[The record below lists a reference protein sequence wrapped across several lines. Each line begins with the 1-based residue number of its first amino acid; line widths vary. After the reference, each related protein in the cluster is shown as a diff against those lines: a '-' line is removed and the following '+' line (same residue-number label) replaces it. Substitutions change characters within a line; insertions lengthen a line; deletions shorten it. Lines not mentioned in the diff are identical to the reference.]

1 MINPL
6 IDNLSEYTEAQLEE
20 KIIDLQ
26 RKYFQTR
33 NMQLQSQIANILE
46 IYKNEIQVRRALEA
60 QRQREQLENDGE
72 EGLDNLIN
80 IS

>member
-6 IDNLSEYTEAQLEE
+6 IDNLSEYTDAQLEE

-33 NMQLQSQIANILE
+33 NLQVQSQIANILE

>member
-6 IDNLSEYTEAQLEE
+6 IDNLSEYTETQLEE

-33 NMQLQSQIANILE
+33 NLQVQSQIANILE

>member
-6 IDNLSEYTEAQLEE
+6 IDNLSEYTETQLEE

-33 NMQLQSQIANILE
+33 NLQVQSQIANILE

-60 QRQREQLENDGE
+60 QRQREQLENNGE
-72 EGLDNLIN
+72 DGLDSLIN

>member
-6 IDNLSEYTEAQLEE
+6 IDNLSEYTETQLEE

>member
-6 IDNLSEYTEAQLEE
+6 IDNLSEYTETQLEE

-33 NMQLQSQIANILE
+33 NLQLQSQIANILE

>member
-6 IDNLSEYTEAQLEE
+6 IDSLSEYTEAQLEE

-26 RKYFQTR
+26 RKYFQTH
-33 NMQLQSQIANILE
+33 NLQLQSQIANILE

-60 QRQREQLENDGE
+60 QRQRQQLENDGE

-80 IS
+80 VS

>member
-6 IDNLSEYTEAQLEE
+6 IDNLSEHTDAQLEE

>member
-6 IDNLSEYTEAQLEE
+6 IDNLSEYTDAQLEE

-33 NMQLQSQIANILE
+33 NLQVQSQIANILE

-72 EGLDNLIN
+72 EGLDSLIN